1 MKREVWDQLM
11 SLLAEWA
18 KEFDPPAVT
27 KEAQQ
32 SKDPFRVLIATVL
45 SARTKDEVTYESATR
60 LFRLASTP
68 EAMANL
74 SEEKIAEAIKPVNF
88 YVTKAKRV
96 KQIAGI
102 LVTKHNGKVP
112 EDLETL
118 LTLPGVG
125 RKTAN
130 LVLAEGHGLDGV
142 CVDTHVHR
150 ILNRLGLAKT
160 KKPVET
166 EFFLRKVLP
175 KEYWVKINT
184 YLVSFGQRVCT
195 PVSPFCSQCVISS
208 LCKKVGVGR
217 HR

>member
-1 MKREVWDQLM
+1 MKKEVWDHLM
-11 SLLAEWA
+11 FLLAEWA
-18 KEFDPPAVT
+18 KKFDPPAVT

-45 SARTKDEVTYESATR
+45 SARTKDEVTYEAAKR
-60 LFRLASTP
+60 LFNLASTP
-68 EAMANL
+68 KAIANL
-74 SEEKIAEAIKPVNF
+74 SEEKIAKAIKPVNF
-88 YVTKAKRV
+88 YITKAKRI
-96 KQIAGI
+96 KQIAKI
-102 LVTKHNGKVP
+102 LVENHNGKVP
-112 EDLETL
+112 KDLETL

-130 LVLAEGHGLDGV
+130 LVLTEGYGLYGV

-175 KEYWVKINT
+175 KEHWIRINT
-184 YLVSFGQRVCT
+184 YLVSFGQKVCT
-195 PVSPFCSQCVISS
+195 PISPFCSKCVISTI
-208 LCKKVGVGR
+208 CKKVGVKR
-217 HR
+217 QR